1 MPRMGDDNKD
11 RDDNDDGNKG
21 CQGRPLGE
29 STEDGD
35 LQQCTMCYLSG
46 SIFLHPSRFRTLG
59 MEFSIPV
66 PVPKP
71 SKVIPAHPWILLSKP
86 QQQHFEFYSVL

>member
-46 SIFLHPSRFRTLG
+46 SIYFQHMPEKMCYLQT
-59 MEFSIPV
+59 
-66 PVPKP
+66 
-71 SKVIPAHPWILLSKP
+71 ILSMTMN
-86 QQQHFEFYSVL
+86 E

>member
-46 SIFLHPSRFRTLG
+46 SIFLH
-59 MEFSIPV
+59 
-66 PVPKP
+66 
-71 SKVIPAHPWILLSKP
+71 KVFGLAAQGGSTRGAWGFQWRRESKP
-86 QQQHFEFYSVL
+86 LGTKV